1 MSQPSRPSSTGAH
14 VAFAAAAVLLV
25 VGAWGAFV
33 REVGFGRTSSTPLV
47 PDVPRT
53 VVPDIRGMLFLAAL
67 VVGTALVAA
76 AAGYLLARR
85 TPPPGAGPLPRR

>member
-67 VVGTALVAA
+67 VVGTALVA
-76 AAGYLLARR
+76 GYLHARR